1 MEAFLHPR
9 VDSSDEPFEWGAP
22 DLPQLQ
28 DFCFQKFG
36 WRHEYTDSVVNPV
49 LARLEQRLV
58 QTRIDQNA
66 AFFHRAARI
75 RSTRIAKVVMEMT
88 KGTAAADD
96 LLAPSAA
103 RSVGGAGVV
112 GEGAGDDGNGPQSV
126 PTESAGTQGASGG
139 ADSARGKRVR
149 SGAARQSG
157 KRKREVG
164 TAKKADH
171 TRGRGGR
178 RGKGARGRGRG
189 REVRTDT
196 TGSDSGGEDWQGTG
210 GNDAGQGAGGDEGS
224 VQGMGEGLPPSNSE
238 LDGDDQDFQLALAL
252 SRSAASACGEGGA
265 SAMAGAAVGVG
276 EEVGTGAK
284 ELDEDEEF
292 QMALALSLA
301 PPPAARTLPSE
312 GAGGMEGLGKGGGMR
327 STALPASKLAQRF
340 QAAASAQERQTGSP
354 GEGGGGSKI
363 GKGSGGDELSEYEK
377 QRLARINSNQKVLRD
392 LGLDA
397 LKPQAV
403 PGCAGNG
410 GNGSVSG
417 RDGGSGGKG
426 GKRMRSKDAEYQGS
440 GAREQAQAE
449 GRTKERVQPQRKAAA
464 LPPKIYAAQSS
475 DVDEDERA
483 DEPMSSDSGS

>member
-1 MEAFLHPR
+1 MTCSRR
-9 VDSSDEPFEWGAP
+9 VPPA
-22 DLPQLQ
+22 QLVGL
-28 DFCFQKFG
+28 G
-36 WRHEYTDSVVNPV
+36 WLERVQGMTVMAHN
-49 LARLEQRLV
+49 LCLQRARG
-58 QTRIDQNA
+58 
-66 AFFHRAARI
+66 HRARVAGQTALGGRGSEAGQPVSQAKE
-75 RSTRIAKVVMEMT
+75 RGRWGRLKKPTTREE
-88 KGTAAADD
+88 
-96 LLAPSAA
+96 
-103 RSVGGAGVV
+103 
-112 GEGAGDDGNGPQSV
+112 GEGG
-126 PTESAGTQGASGG
+126 
-139 ADSARGKRVR
+139 
-149 SGAARQSG
+149 
-157 KRKREVG
+157 
-164 TAKKADH
+164 
-171 TRGRGGR
+171 
-178 RGKGARGRGRG
+178 GARGRGG
-189 REVRTDT
+189 LDGVLMC
-196 TGSDSGGEDWQGTG
+196 GVPGAG

-363 GKGSGGDELSEYEK
+363 GQGSGGDELSEYEK

-397 LKPQAV
+397 PKPQAV
-403 PGCAGNG
+403 PGFAGNG

-464 LPPKIYAAQSS
+464 LPPKIYAAPSS

>member
-112 GEGAGDDGNGPQSV
+112 GDGAGDDGNGAQSV
-126 PTESAGTQGASGG
+126 PAESVGGQGASGG
-139 ADSARGKRVR
+139 ADSARGKGVR

-164 TAKKADH
+164 TAKADH

-178 RGKGARGRGRG
+178 RGKRGRGRGRG
-189 REVRTDT
+189 REVRRDT
-196 TGSDSGGEDWQGTG
+196 TGSGSDSGGEDWQGTG
-210 GNDAGQGAGGDEGS
+210 GNDAGQGAGGGKGS
-224 VQGMGEGLPPSNSE
+224 VRGMGEGLPLSNAE
-238 LDGDDQDFQLALAL
+238 LDGEDEDFQLALAL
-252 SRSAASACGEGGA
+252 SRTAAGACGEGGTN
-265 SAMAGAAVGVG
+265 AMAGAAVGVG

-301 PPPAARTLPSE
+301 PPPAAGTLPSE
-312 GAGGMEGLGKGGGMR
+312 GAGGIGGLGKGEGVR

-340 QAAASAQERQTGSP
+340 QAAASAQERQTGAP
-354 GEGGGGSKI
+354 GEDGGGSKT
-363 GKGSGGDELSEYEK
+363 GQGSGGDELSEYEK
-377 QRLARINSNQKVLRD
+377 QRLARINSNHKVLRD

-403 PGCAGNG
+403 PGC
-410 GNGSVSG
+410 
-417 RDGGSGGKG
+417 GSGGKG
-426 GKRMRSKDAEYQGS
+426 GKRMRAQDAESQGS
-440 GAREQAQAE
+440 GAREQFQAE
-449 GRTKERVQPQRKAAA
+449 GRTKERIQPQRKAAA
-464 LPPKIYAAQSS
+464 LPPKVYAAQSS

-483 DEPMSSDSGS
+483 DEPM